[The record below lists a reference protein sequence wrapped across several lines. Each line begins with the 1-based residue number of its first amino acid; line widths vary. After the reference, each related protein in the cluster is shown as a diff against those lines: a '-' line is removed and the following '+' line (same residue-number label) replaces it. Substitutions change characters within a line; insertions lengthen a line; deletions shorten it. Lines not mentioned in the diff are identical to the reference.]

1 MLSSFS
7 LIHEEFL
14 PHVQN
19 IRNQKEITGVSMGNK
34 DSEHLAWAWLSPGA
48 LGAGWEDSGFQSG
61 PHIGITWGTRR
72 KSLMPAHPQGM
83 SFHWAGTWPGL
94 WRF

>member
-14 PHVQN
+14 LHVQS
-19 IRNQKEITGVSMGNK
+19 IRNQIEITGVSMGNN
-34 DSEHLAWAWLSPGA
+34 DSEHLAWAWLSSGA

-61 PHIGITWGTRR
+61 PHIGITGE
-72 KSLMPAHPQGM
+72 LAENH
-83 SFHWAGTWPGL
+83 
-94 WRF
+94 